1 MAIHFDV
8 TPSFED
14 NRFAGDEESRTNGSD
29 VGFSVVLLLSDD
41 LESVVE
47 GFVGV
52 GNEVDSESTALVK
65 FSVGCFIVDRNT
77 DYLDSKCLEFSF
89 EPCERLR
96 FHGTSWSVV
105 GRIKIE
111 NSLFRSRK
119 EKLDTFLFDGSVWM
133 DEIIKIGFHRSF
145 GLQNNSLL

>member
-1 MAIHFDV
+1 MAIHFDI

-14 NRFAGDEESRTNGSD
+14 NRFTGNKESRTNGSE
-29 VGFSVVLLLSDD
+29 VGFSVVLFLADD

-47 GFVGV
+47 RFVGV
-52 GNEVDSESTALVK
+52 GNKVDSKPTAFVE
-65 FSVGCFIVDRNT
+65 FPMRCFIVDRYS

-89 EPCERLR
+89 ESGERLG

-133 DEIIKIGFHRSF
+133 DEIIEIGFHRSF